1 MRKLNPFA
9 AFLLT
14 MTSAA
19 WAEPETYQ
27 VDSSRTFPQLTYSI
41 LSLSIQPSRFN
52 ITRGTLTLDKEAKTG
67 EVDVVITRAVDTRTA
82 AAKEQIQAEDRLE
95 ATSDPIV
102 IFKSSKVIFE
112 GDKPTTIEGA
122 LTFRGITKPLT
133 LKVTQFTTLTHPVLN
148 KDAISASITTYIK
161 RGEFNPG
168 KDDPNH
174 GEEMP
179 ITVAFEA
186 IKD

>member
-1 MRKLNPFA
+1 MHKLNPFA

-19 WAEPETYQ
+19 MAEPETYQ
-27 VDSSRTFPQLTYSI
+27 IDGSSTFPQLTYSI
-41 LSLSIQPSRFN
+41 ISLSIQPSRFS
-52 ITRGTLTLDKEAKTG
+52 ITKGTLTLDKEAKTG
-67 EVDVVITRAVDTRTA
+67 EVDVIITRAVDTRSA
-82 AAKEQIQAEDRLE
+82 ATNERNLAADQLE
-95 ATSDPIV
+95 ATNDPIL

-112 GDKPTTIEGA
+112 GDKPSMIEGA
-122 LTFRGITKPLT
+122 LTFRSITRPLT